1 MLGANPNFAVS
12 RRPLDVEDYIDIVR
26 RHKAWILGPAFAG
39 LVIAV
44 VVAFLWPD
52 TYVSYAVLKVEPQK
66 VPEKYVQSN
75 VNMEMAARIS
85 SMAETIRS
93 RPVLI
98 NIIQT
103 YNLYPRERKSMPME
117 DVVEQMRKD
126 IGIGGVMSQFRGSTR
141 LSAFQVSFTYENRYI
156 AQKVCSELVSR
167 FIDENIRTRSS
178 QSVATTDFLRE
189 QFDAAKKELEEIEAK
204 IVQFRAANMGRLPE
218 QLQANLQQLSALESR
233 LSALQNTI
241 NRASQD
247 KILLETQLRNLK
259 EQAQMIANPPREA
272 STPAATVMNEKLAQI
287 NREIERAELQ
297 LSSIRERYTDKHP
310 EVQRAEQALAW
321 LQRQR
326 EALLKQDQ
334 AARGTAAQAAGDGA
348 LRSPSG
354 QAGPQPLTREQQKE
368 LQEIQGRI
376 EQVELAIRARDL
388 ETEKADKEL
397 KATEQQM
404 KALQARI
411 EASPLNEPEYQQLL
425 RDRDAAKERYLEMQ
439 RKKSQSETATLIEDR
454 RQGENLELLD
464 PPTLPQTPTYPKRW
478 LIISTGS
485 LIGLIAGLFLAGAR
499 EVKDTSLKNLKDVR
513 AYTQLPVL
521 GSIPLLENDFV
532 VRRRRRMMWLAW
544 STAVIFGIIIM
555 SGSIYYYY
563 TVTRT

>member
-1 MLGANPNFAVS
+1 MLGTNQSFGAS
-12 RRPLDVEDYIDIVR
+12 RRPLEIDDYIDIIR

-75 VNMEMAARIS
+75 VNMEMAARIA

-103 YNLYPRERKSMPME
+103 YNLYPRERKTMPME
-117 DVVEQMRKD
+117 DVVEEMRKD

-189 QFDAAKKELEEIEAK
+189 QFEAAKKELEEIEAK
-204 IVQFRAANMGRLPE
+204 VAQFRAANIGRLPE

-241 NRASQD
+241 SRASQD
-247 KILLETQLRNLK
+247 KVLLETQLRSLK
-259 EQAQMIANPPREA
+259 EQAQTIANPPVEA
-272 STPAATVMNEKLAQI
+272 PPPIVTAMNEKLAQI
-287 NREIERAELQ
+287 NRDIERMELQ

-310 EVQRAEQALAW
+310 EVQRTEQALAW

-326 EALLKQDQ
+326 EALIKQDQ
-334 AARGTAAQAAGDGA
+334 AAREDAARG
-348 LRSPSG
+348 SG
-354 QAGPQPLTREQQKE
+354 QGGARQPGGRPLTPEQQAE

-404 KALQARI
+404 KVLQARI

-513 AYTQLPVL
+513 AYTQLAVL

-544 STAVIFGIIIM
+544 STAVIFGIVIM